1 MNTELADVPGI
12 AAGLTELYK
21 DLHSHPELSFAEH
34 RTAGIVATRLTAL
47 GYEVQTGIGG
57 TGVVGVLRRGEGRTV
72 LLRADMDGLP
82 VLEATGLDYASTA
95 RSTDRDGRDVPVMHA
110 CGHDM
115 HVACLLGAADALVR
129 RADAWSGTLVV
140 LFQPAEEQG
149 AGALAMVADG
159 LYDRVPK
166 PDVVLGQHVAP
177 VAAGL
182 VGVHAGAAFAAADSF
197 DVRLFGQG
205 GHGSR
210 PETTTDPIVMAAA
223 TVMRLQT
230 VVAREIT
237 PSQMAVLTVGQ
248 IHSGTANNIISDEA
262 MLGLSLRSADES
274 VRTRLKDA
282 VHRVVRAEAQA
293 SGTDREP
300 EITLKES
307 FPVLRNDAAA
317 TARVNVAFRQ
327 TFGDSMV
334 VDPGTVSGSEDVGQ
348 LATAV
353 EAPIVFWL
361 FGGTDPDKYR
371 AAVAAG
377 TIERDIPSNHSAYFA
392 PQIRPTLDT
401 GIAALIVAAL
411 EWLGLK

>member
-1 MNTELADVPGI
+1 MNSDLDDVPDI

-21 DLHSHPELSFAEH
+21 DLHAHPELSFAEH
-34 RTAGIVATRLTAL
+34 RTAQIVASRLSAL
-47 GYEVQTGIGG
+47 GYEVHTGIGA
-57 TGVVGVLRRGEGRTV
+57 TGVIGVLRRGDGRTV

-82 VLEATGLDYASTA
+82 VLEATGLGYASAA
-95 RSTDRDGRDVPVMHA
+95 RGTDREGRDVPVMHA

-115 HVACLLGAADALVR
+115 HVVCLLGAADALVR

-140 LFQPAEEQG
+140 LFQPAEERG

-159 LYDRVPK
+159 LYDRIPT

-182 VGVHAGAAFAAADSF
+182 LGLHAGAAFAAADSF
-197 DVRLFGQG
+197 NVRMFGQG

-274 VRTRLKDA
+274 VRTRLTDA

-293 SGTDREP
+293 SGADREP
-300 EITLKES
+300 EITLQES
-307 FPVLRNDAAA
+307 FPVLVNDPGAS
-317 TARVNVAFRQ
+317 ARVAAAFRQ
-327 TFGDSMV
+327 AFGDSLV
-334 VDPGTVSGSEDVGQ
+334 IDPGTVSGSEDVGH
-348 LATAV
+348 LAEAAA
-353 EAPIVFWL
+353 APIVFWL
-361 FGGTDPDKYR
+361 FGGTDPDKFR
-371 AAVAAG
+371 AAVATG
-377 TIERDIPSNHSAYFA
+377 TVERDVPSNHSAHFA

-411 EWLGLK
+411 EWLG

>member
-1 MNTELADVPGI
+1 MNSDLSDVPDI
-12 AAGLTELYK
+12 AAGLADLYK
-21 DLHSHPELSFAEH
+21 DLHAHPELSFAEH
-34 RTAGIVATRLTAL
+34 RTADLVATRLSAL
-47 GYEVQTGIGG
+47 GYEVHTGIGG
-57 TGVVGVLRRGEGRTV
+57 TGVVGIIRRGEGRTV
-72 LLRADMDGLP
+72 LLRADMDALP

-95 RSTDRDGRDVPVMHA
+95 RGTDREGQDVPVMHA

-115 HVACLLGAADALVR
+115 HVVCLLGAADALVR

-149 AGALAMVADG
+149 AGALAMVEDG
-159 LYDRVPK
+159 LYDRIPT

-197 DVRLFGQG
+197 NVRLFGQG

-274 VRTRLKDA
+274 VRTRLIDA

-293 SGTDREP
+293 SGADREP
-300 EITLKES
+300 EITHKES
-307 FPVLRNDAAA
+307 FPVLVNDADAS
-317 TARVNVAFRQ
+317 ARVDAAFRQ
-327 TFGDSMV
+327 AFGDRMV

-348 LATAV
+348 LAEAAA
-353 EAPIVFWL
+353 APIVFWL
-361 FGGTDPDKYR
+361 FGGMDPAKFR
-371 AAVAAG
+371 SAVEAG
-377 TIERDIPSNHSAYFA
+377 TVERDIPSNHSPYFA

-401 GIAALIVAAL
+401 GIAALIVAAS
-411 EWLGLK
+411 EWLV